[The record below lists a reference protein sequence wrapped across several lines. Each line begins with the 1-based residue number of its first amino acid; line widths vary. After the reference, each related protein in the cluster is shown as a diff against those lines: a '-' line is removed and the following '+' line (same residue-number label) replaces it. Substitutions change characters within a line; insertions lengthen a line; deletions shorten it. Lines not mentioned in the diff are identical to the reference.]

1 MAARA
6 SIATAIALAQM
17 FVAKGDARIWLQQE
31 LVAQGL
37 ARVYSFPDNR
47 ACVAE
52 LLESEAAARAA
63 RKGLWGVSAYR
74 IRDAGGDP
82 EAIARLKHSYQLVE
96 GWVAAVGEGG
106 NRIYLNF
113 GTDWHTDFTVEIERK
128 DARAFVAAGLD
139 PHALAGKSV
148 RVRGWVE
155 WRNGPMI
162 QASHPEQIEL
172 LPSSSG
178 LEAARAD
185 AEAGPVAL

>member
-1 MAARA
+1 
-6 SIATAIALAQM
+6 M
-17 FVAKGDARIWLQQE
+17 FVAKGEARIWLQQE

-37 ARVYSFPDNR
+37 ARIYSFPDNR
-47 ACVAE
+47 ACIAE

-63 RKGLWGVSAYR
+63 RKGLWGVSACR

-96 GWVAAVGEGG
+96 GRVAAVGEGG
-106 NRIYLNF
+106 SRIYLNF
-113 GTDWHTDFTVEIERK
+113 GADWHTDFTVEIERK

-139 PHALAGKSV
+139 PHALAGKQI

-172 LPSSSG
+172 LPSSSVPAPPEPTSKPG
-178 LEAARAD
+178 S
-185 AEAGPVAL
+185 VAL